1 MSAAAILGSA
11 FHGGDARAP
20 RLGGESLVPET
31 CDTPFGPWTLHR
43 LPSGALVS
51 FRHGLPHR
59 LLPHQIPYRAQAWAL
74 RAAGATHLLVTS
86 SVGVL
91 RRELP
96 LFAPLVAADLLYPDN
111 RLPDGS
117 ACTMWPEPHASHGHL
132 LLREGLFSTA
142 LSERL
147 AGLAGGD
154 PPRVVFAYA
163 GGPRGKTPAENRYW
177 AALGAD
183 VNAMT
188 LAPEAVLANELE
200 MPVAG
205 LCVGHKYSV
214 PGVDVPGQA
223 GITDSLD
230 RSRVATAALVLAFL
244 SDPAPAAFGNR
255 VYRLGDG

>member
-11 FHGGDARAP
+11 FHAADAFDAP
-20 RLGGESLVPET
+20 LVAET
-31 CDTPFGPWTLHR
+31 VATPFGPWTLHR

-51 FRHGLPHR
+51 FRHGRPHR

-74 RAAGATHLLVTS
+74 REAGATHLLVTS

-91 RRELP
+91 RREIP
-96 LFAPLVAADLLYPDN
+96 LYRPLVVADLLFPDN

-117 ACTMWPEPHASHGHL
+117 ACTMWPEPAPDHGHL
-132 LLREGLFSTA
+132 LVQDGLFSRA
-142 LSERL
+142 LSDRL
-147 AGLAGGD
+147 TSLAGGE
-154 PPRVVFAYA
+154 PPGVVFAYA

-188 LAPEAVLANELE
+188 LAPEVVLANELE
-200 MPVAG
+200 LPVAG

-214 PGVDVPGQA
+214 PGVDVPGEA

-230 RSRVATAALVLAFL
+230 RSRQATAALVRAFL
-244 SDPAPAAFGNR
+244 ADDTPVPFGNR